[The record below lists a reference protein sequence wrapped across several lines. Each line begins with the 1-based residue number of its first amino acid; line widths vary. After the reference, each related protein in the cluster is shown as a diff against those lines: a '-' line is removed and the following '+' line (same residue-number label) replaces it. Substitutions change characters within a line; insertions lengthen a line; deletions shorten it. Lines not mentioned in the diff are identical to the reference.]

1 MTQDEILLVKL
12 VIGGAF
18 YPNYFYYGETDE
30 EMSRRDMSGH
40 DPRTT
45 VMVSCINILTNIN

>member
-45 VMVSCINILTNIN
+45 VMVS